1 MIAHHQ
7 RQAATGAVVD
17 TLGDVFGIG
26 VAVHA
31 PDPAHQRAGMFA
43 QHFIAVEVVTGGH
56 LHGAA
61 QKTFGPGEVQT
72 GAHSRIEE
80 QVVQVIDQRLVA
92 GVQLQL
98 MAWMLLQLG
107 DKVLPGK
114 GLAGI
119 QQGDGPVQAGHF
131 VEQAQHGA
139 PATALPAMMCRVPPG
154 SGCNWS

>member
-1 MIAHHQ
+1 
-7 RQAATGAVVD
+7 
-17 TLGDVFGIG
+17 
-26 VAVHA
+26 
-31 PDPAHQRAGMFA
+31 MFA
-43 QHFIAVEVVTGGH
+43 QHFIAIEVVAGGH
-56 LHGAA
+56 LHGTA

-98 MAWMLLQLG
+98 MAWMLLQLS

-114 GLAGI
+114 GFAGI

-139 PATALPAMMCRVPPG
+139 PATALPRNDVPRTARQRLQLVIDRSAFDPG
-154 SGCNWS
+154 DQHSCFFS